1 MVEDTAG
8 PAISTARGGFR
19 YRLFDLVAVL
29 LALPIAL
36 PGLLI
41 LALAVKIDDP
51 ASPVIFRQT
60 RYGQGGK
67 PFSLLKIR
75 TMVPGAEGMKDKIIA
90 LSQDKGAGFKIA
102 NDPRIT
108 RPGRWIRKLYLD
120 ELPQLLNVLKGD
132 MALVGPRANSYA
144 PDTYE
149 PWQRKRLL
157 VKPGLTGSWQV
168 MADKP
173 QDFTERCRI
182 DIAYIQNKSLG
193 GDMAILLKTMIVC
206 FLRQNGS

>member
-1 MVEDTAG
+1 MVADTTG
-8 PAISTARGGFR
+8 PAIATAGGGLL

-29 LALPIAL
+29 LALPIVL
-36 PGLLI
+36 PGLLL
-41 LALAVKIDDP
+41 LALVVKIDDP
-51 ASPVIFRQT
+51 RAPVIFRQT

-75 TMVPGAEGMKDKIIA
+75 TMVPGAEGMKDKVIA

-120 ELPQLLNVLKGD
+120 ELPQLLNVLMGD
-132 MALVGPRANSYA
+132 MSLVGPRANSYA
-144 PDTYE
+144 PETYE
-149 PWQRKRLL
+149 PWQRKRLA

-168 MADKP
+168 MTDKP
-173 QDFTERCRI
+173 QDFAERCRI
-182 DIAYIQNKSLG
+182 DIAYIQDKSLG
-193 GDMAILLKTMIVC
+193 GDMVILFKTAIVC
-206 FLRQNGS
+206 FLRQTGC